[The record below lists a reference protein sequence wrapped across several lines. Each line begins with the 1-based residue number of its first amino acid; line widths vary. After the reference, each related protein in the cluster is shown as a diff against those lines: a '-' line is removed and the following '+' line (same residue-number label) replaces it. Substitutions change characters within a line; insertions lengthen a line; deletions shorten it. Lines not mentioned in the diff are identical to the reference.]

1 MSWRVRARRRRRG
14 CCAPPPW
21 WWWCGLQEAPTL
33 ATTPPTWMVASMV
46 RPTTTTAHFI
56 RVWWCTN
63 IRPPTITYMALLP
76 SFPRPCTRAHT
87 GAPVKSTPPP
97 GAASSVP
104 LLTGWDGWV
113 ILTVHPARQ
122 NTHDQ
127 SPPHPQL
134 LHPRHYPN
142 HAPTRGHPAT
152 SDPAESCYSSH
163 MPGTGVD
170 HAGALYG
177 RVYGDPD

>member
-1 MSWRVRARRRRRG
+1 MACPARRRRRG

-76 SFPRPCTRAHT
+76 SCTAIVHHSAPRGRS
-87 GAPVKSTPPP
+87 VFLWRP
-97 GAASSVP
+97 GAASCRRQLTGRDGRGKTLRCVSRRNTHDHQWLHP
-104 LLTGWDGWV
+104 LLT
-113 ILTVHPARQ
+113 Q
-122 NTHDQ
+122 
-127 SPPHPQL
+127 
-134 LHPRHYPN
+134 PRHHPN
-142 HAPTRGHPAT
+142 HAPTRAHPAT
-152 SDPAESCYSSH
+152 SDPTVSRYSPP
-163 MPGTGVD
+163 MPRTGVG